1 MQVRRVRE
9 RGGKEA
15 GKVAEGTDEGTS
27 EKNKEESAL
36 WKHEYLE

>member
-1 MQVRRVRE
+1 MQVRQVRG

-15 GKVAEGTDEGTS
+15 GKVAEGTDVTF
-27 EKNKEESAL
+27 EKNKEKSAL

>member
-1 MQVRRVRE
+1 MQVSQVRE
-9 RGGKEA
+9 RGDKEA

-36 WKHEYLE
+36 WTHEYLE